1 MLFFLASSRFAAV
14 IAAFDAGNGFAD
26 GDNRGGAVAAEIYEF
41 DGLEMHGDFLVYN
54 WPEKAFW
61 LSDSNK
67 LSPASLE
74 EADAS
79 RVS

>member
-1 MLFFLASSRFAAV
+1 M
-14 IAAFDAGNGFAD
+14 G
-26 GDNRGGAVAAEIYEF
+26 EF

>member
-1 MLFFLASSRFAAV
+1 MAIV
-14 IAAFDAGNGFAD
+14 IATDDAGHAFVD
-26 GDNRGGAVAAEIYEF
+26 GNNRGGAVAAEMGEL
-41 DGLEMHGDFLVYN
+41 DGLEAHGDFLVYN

>member
-1 MLFFLASSRFAAV
+1 MTIV
-14 IAAFDAGNGFAD
+14 ISTDDAGHGLVD
-26 GDNRGGAVAAEIYEF
+26 GNDGGGAVAAEMGEF